1 MLCPK
6 ALIPYLPA
14 STPRSAD
21 VVLYLDLDGVVH
33 HEQVLWH
40 PRKGIYMNPLET
52 NGHFLFEWLEVAK
65 SLNQFFVRIA
75 A

>member
-1 MLCPK
+1 MNAVRTGSSPF
-6 ALIPYLPA
+6 LPM

-40 PRKGIYMNPLET
+40 PHKGI
-52 NGHFLFEWLEVAK
+52 
-65 SLNQFFVRIA
+65 
-75 A
+75 

>member
-1 MLCPK
+1 MN
-6 ALIPYLPA
+6 ALRTGASPFLPM

-40 PRKGIYMNPLET
+40 P
-52 NGHFLFEWLEVAK
+52 H
-65 SLNQFFVRIA
+65 
-75 A
+75 